1 MIDDK
6 IMYNTIQVVEEE
18 EEDEDDDE
26 IEEEKE
32 EVNNRV
38 AFPFLYF
45 LFTASV
51 LLMK

>member
-18 EEDEDDDE
+18 EDDDDE